1 MRKSEIIQE
10 VARRTGI
17 HPKMA
22 EYMHDSLMDIF
33 AETLCTLDRVPIG
46 HLGYLQ
52 ATINS
57 HCEGRNPKTEEFIW
71 IPAHAK
77 LCFPTA
83 KSFQERLER
92 ELLPQ
97 KDARE

>member
-1 MRKSEIIQE
+1 MRKTEIIQE
-10 VARRTGI
+10 LARRTGI
-17 HPKMA
+17 HPKLA
-22 EYMHDSLMDIF
+22 EYVHDNLMNIF
-33 AETLCTLDRVPIG
+33 AEKLCALDRVPIG

-57 HCEGRNPKTEEFIW
+57 PREGRNPKTKETLW

-77 LCFPTA
+77 LRVHTA
-83 KSFQERLER
+83 KPFQDRLER

-97 KDARE
+97 TEARE